1 MKQLFFFAIISSWFI
16 FVPVRASAWWIQPHE
31 AFPVPHDDGLN
42 TINNLH
48 PFFVM
53 LDNPLYRSSREI
65 NSPLLSC
72 DTKNFAAIIRI
83 DARIPLNALSRRDIS
98 TRETLDAILYADLE
112 MRQLMEELL
121 RLKKRTSIL
130 LDKTSI
136 PYLRKTASK
145 DTDPTRNPQAESLK
159 NEYEILKRKKASLKI
174 AEFRDIRHGAPLPT
188 NQKDSKTIHSIQKNI
203 SPGEPDSFDMDAP
216 EIVNSNIHRSEE
228 LPWLFRVSMAVVRY
242 ALKNRFETL
251 FYGAIIFMIFY
262 FISFKIRD
270 MQ

>member
-1 MKQLFFFAIISSWFI
+1 MKQLFFFVILSSWLI

-98 TRETLDAILYADLE
+98 PRETLDAILYADLE

-136 PYLRKTASK
+136 PYLKKTASR
-145 DTDPTRNPQAESLK
+145 DTDPTRNPQTSSLK
-159 NEYEILKRKKASLKI
+159 NEYEILKKKKAALRI
-174 AEFRDIRHGAPLPT
+174 AAFRDIRHGAPLPA
-188 NQKDSKTIHSIQKNI
+188 NQKDSKTFHPIQKKI
-203 SPGEPDSFDMDAP
+203 STDQQDLFDMDTHD
-216 EIVNSNIHRSEE
+216 IVNSNIHRSEE
-228 LPWLFRVSMAVVRY
+228 FPWVFRFSMAVVRY

-251 FYGAIIFMIFY
+251 FYGAVIFMIFY
-262 FISFKIRD
+262 FISFKIKE